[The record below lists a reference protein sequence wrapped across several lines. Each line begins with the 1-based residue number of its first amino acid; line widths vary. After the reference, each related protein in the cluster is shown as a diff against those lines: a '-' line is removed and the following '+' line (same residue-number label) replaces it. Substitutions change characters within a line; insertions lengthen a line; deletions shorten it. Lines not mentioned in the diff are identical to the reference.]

1 MEKLPKISI
10 IVPCYN
16 QAQYLDECLQSVLD
30 QTYQNW
36 ECIIVN
42 DGSPD
47 NTEEVALAWTQKDS
61 RFKYVKKENGGL
73 SSARNAGIKN
83 SVGEYILPLDA
94 DDKISEDYIQ
104 LGIQRFI
111 DYPETKL
118 VYCNAW
124 LFGTT
129 NCLWNLPEYSYF
141 EMLFAN
147 QIFCSAIFKKK
158 DWIRAKGYDETI
170 RIGLEDWDFWLRIL
184 SKESIVVKLPIVGF
198 FYRKKEVSMI
208 TELAV
213 NPNSKRNE
221 NYIFLKQIPVVET
234 YFKQPLP
241 YYLYNFSS
249 MEKNMFD
256 MKNDYKKLAK
266 QIKISRLFK
275 ATCFKFLFILKRRL
289 FLAKTKR

>member
-118 VYCNAW
+118 VYCAAE
-124 LFGTT
+124 LFGEETGI
-129 NCLWNLPEYSYF
+129 WNLKEYSY
-141 EMLFAN
+141 ENLLFAN
-147 QIFCSAIFKKK
+147 MIFCSAIYKRK
-158 DWIRAKGYDETI
+158 DFDKTKGYNENFK
-170 RIGLEDWDFWLRIL
+170 IGLEDWDFWITLLSPMDIVYKIPKVCFYYRI
-184 SKESIVVKLPIVGF
+184 KN
-198 FYRKKEVSMI
+198 VSMLKNVT
-208 TELAV
+208 TEKWQRVARQIVINHKDKYEQYFSDIIYLQ
-213 NPNSKRNE
+213 NQKEIIKQLSSEIER
-221 NYIFLKQIPVVET
+221 LKKT
-234 YFKQPLP
+234 RAY
-241 YYLYNFSS
+241 
-249 MEKNMFD
+249 
-256 MKNDYKKLAK
+256 
-266 QIKISRLFK
+266 RLGK
-275 ATCFKFLFILKRRL
+275 FILKPFNAIKKL
-289 FLAKTKR
+289 F